1 MQTELSRTTQTETY
15 CSSTAPDD
23 DDIGTGVGGAPL
35 PVTGLEMQAMAYPP
49 ATGFAG
55 TGLTLPNFTTGM
67 GPLPVPG
74 LSVQTML
81 WETTLAKGLSRAVA
95 VIEDFVLEVERPGST
110 PTTWTHTL
118 SPMYWES
125 SYGMQKMKIHFITP
139 IFEDV

>member
-1 MQTELSRTTQTETY
+1 MQAMAY
-15 CSSTAPDD
+15 PPA
-23 DDIGTGVGGAPL
+23 TGFAGMGPL